1 MTEFTSGEEYQLDP
15 AVVEFDDEY
24 VEFNPLH
31 KSEEYESTKLSIE
44 EQGQLKPIYILK
56 GRCVDGR
63 HRTRICKE
71 LGLQVNAVNLKEDLE
86 PSTIYDLCNVDTMA
100 GRNLTPTQ
108 RAIAALHY
116 KERLGTPATRVAKK
130 FQVSRQAITYADALK
145 NKYGQEKAVKELH
158 KGSAV
163 QLTNMD
169 SPSKSLEYVC
179 KKAKELHEN
188 EVVVEDIDNRIHFDP
203 GAQIR
208 TEKGKQ
214 WYYGFVELKTLD
226 VESRMAI
233 AELANFKFPSKE
245 GNLNEEV

>member
-1 MTEFTSGEEYQLDP
+1 MNQFTVGKEYQLDP
-15 AVVEFDDEY
+15 EVVEFNDEY

-31 KSEEYESTKLSIE
+31 KNEEYEGTKLSIE
-44 EQGQLKPIYILK
+44 EQGQLKPIYMLGGK
-56 GRCVDGR
+56 CVDGR

-71 LGLQVNAVNLKEDLE
+71 LGLQVKAIDLREDLE
-86 PSTIYDLCNVDTMA
+86 PSVVYDLCNVDTMA

-108 RAIAALHY
+108 RAIAALVY
-116 KERLGTPATRVAKK
+116 KERLGGTNITIAKK
-130 FQVSRQAITYADALK
+130 FQVTKQAITYADALK
-145 NKYGQEKAVKELH
+145 NRYGQGEAVKELH
-158 KGSAV
+158 KGNAV

-169 SPSKSLEYVC
+169 NPSKSLEYVC

-188 EVVVEDIDNRIHFDP
+188 SIVVEDVDSRIHFDP

-214 WYYGFVELKTLD
+214 WYYNFVELRNLD

-233 AELANFKFPSKE
+233 AELANYKFRVDE
-245 GNLNEEV
+245 GE